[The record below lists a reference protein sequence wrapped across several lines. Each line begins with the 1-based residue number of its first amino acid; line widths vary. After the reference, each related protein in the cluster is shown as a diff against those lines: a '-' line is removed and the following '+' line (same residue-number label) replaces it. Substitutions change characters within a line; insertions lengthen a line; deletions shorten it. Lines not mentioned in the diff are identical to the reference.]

1 MVSVALPFRLF
12 FDEAVAETVDGLYRD
27 GKAFFRYRV
36 DDAVFQ
42 FLAGPV
48 GKGQAEDFRAFGL
61 FLRYDIGYPCCQDP
75 GLAGSGRGIE

>member
-48 GKGQAEDFRAFGL
+48 GKGQAEDFRPSAFFCAMILATAARTGSCR
-61 FLRYDIGYPCCQDP
+61 FRP
-75 GLAGSGRGIE
+75 GH